1 MAKRRSTN
9 NSHIGRSV
17 AAFLLALVVI
27 GACVIGGLQLWGK
40 GNQKP
45 SEWFKKKEASA
56 EPRPEYSTVLP
67 TNGGM
72 TMPEALGAD
81 TSDETGNKSQG
92 IALMSAAIPV
102 AQYAAYGVPSA
113 AENAKTVTATV
124 SPDNEASNTKIK
136 WELAWKD
143 AASAWATGKQP
154 SEYIKLQT
162 NADDLMESKKCTVS
176 CLQPFGEQL
185 ELKAV
190 AVDDETKFAT
200 VNVDYV
206 QQVKSVKV
214 NIGDVS
220 VNLGGN
226 TDITIA
232 IRRDYNGNGG
242 EITATPIYGDV
253 YTIENVFTANV
264 SLKDEKQFTQFADQS
279 RKYFNFFYESRT
291 NLCLQTEEKDYV
303 GETIYFDTRFFETF
317 KVSQYLIKKDGFQWS
332 GSPPFEE
339 LYPETK
345 DSYNTLYWKNFTAN
359 EIKACYENLHCQGK
373 VLFTMK
379 VCLTSGSYEYNY
391 ESEIVWAAI
400 DETVPPTKVDI
411 NDGNDLLFP

>member
-1 MAKRRSTN
+1 MAKRRSSN

-72 TMPEALGAD
+72 TMPEEIGAD
-81 TSDETGNKSQG
+81 TSDESGNKSQG

-102 AQYAAYGVPSA
+102 AQYAAYGVSPA

-136 WELAWKD
+136 WELAWKNP
-143 AASAWATGKQP
+143 ASEWATGKQP

-176 CLQPFGEQL
+176 CLQAFGEQL

-232 IRRDYNGNGG
+232 IRRDYGG
-242 EITATPIYGDV
+242 EGGKVTVTPTMGDV
-253 YTIENVFTANV
+253 YTLENTVTSTASFTHSGVQDPRSKWLAYHTTV
-264 SLKDEKQFTQFADQS
+264 AGAPGGTTIDISYKDKIGEDTEIIGENIYFDRRLFTQFDFSDTASMFTSTD
-279 RKYFNFFYESRT
+279 KIKELVTNFN
-291 NLCLQTEEKDYV
+291 TETVYD
-303 GETIYFDTRFFETF
+303 GPF
-317 KVSQYLIKKDGFQWS
+317 K
-332 GSPPFEE
+332 
-339 LYPETK
+339 
-345 DSYNTLYWKNFTAN
+345 
-359 EIKACYENLHCQGK
+359 GK
-373 VLFTMK
+373 VIWQMTVTL
-379 VCLTSGSYEYNY
+379 SSEEYEYEY
-391 ESEIVWAAI
+391 TYQSELVWAAI
-400 DETVPPTKVDI
+400 DETVPVTDVQI